1 MFHRASEKVSAI
13 CGGLLAAGGLS
24 TFVYGLHRRTWRGTG
39 VSLFGLGV
47 YWVLAAAFRWWPLP
61 PHGRDRGV
69 AADDQP

>member
-47 YWVLAAAFRWWPLP
+47 YWVLAAAFHWWPLP
-61 PHGRDRGV
+61 PDRRERGGSGG
-69 AADDQP
+69 DQP